1 MPTHKNIKLNPVK
14 LSIITVSSSR
24 YAQKQKGN
32 SVVDDS
38 GQIAIDSL
46 LKDGHEVISSKI
58 VADDSTLIK
67 SESLKSIIED
77 RVDGLILIGGTG
89 LSKND
94 VTVETISILFDKQL
108 DGFSELFRLKSYEQ
122 IGTAS
127 YLSQVSAGSIGD
139 TLVFCIPG
147 SPKAVMLAMELI
159 LPELSHAVGILKS

>member
-77 RVDGLILIGGTG
+77 RVDGLILIVVSGVIQDAVFIEVKSG
-89 LSKND
+89 KNL
-94 VTVETISILFDKQL
+94 I
-108 DGFSELFRLKSYEQ
+108 KSEQ
-122 IGTAS
+122 IMK
-127 YLSQVSAGSIGD
+127 YY
-139 TLVFCIPG
+139 
-147 SPKAVMLAMELI
+147 KLARSLNNDAFINEI
-159 LPELSHAVGILKS
+159 S